1 MKTLIPRLARRKK
14 RVSSRI
20 RGSSEVPRVVVF
32 RSNKYLY
39 AQVVNDDKRHTL
51 TGVSTAQIEKSQKL
65 SKTDAARRMGK
76 MFAEILKEKKIS
88 KIVFDRSRFLYLGR
102 VKHFVEGLR
111 EGGIQV

>member
-1 MKTLIPRLARRKK
+1 MKTLDPRLTRRKK

-20 RGSSEVPRVVVF
+20 SGSAQVPRVVVF

-39 AQVVNDDKRHTL
+39 AQVVNDEKHQTL
-51 TGVSTAQIEKSQKL
+51 TGVSTVKIENSKKM
-65 SKTDAARRMGK
+65 SKTEASRETGK
-76 MFAEILKEKKIS
+76 AFAEILKEKGIA

-102 VKHFVEGLR
+102 VKQFVEGMR

>member
-1 MKTLIPRLARRKK
+1 MKKLPPRLARRKK

-20 RGSSEVPRVVVF
+20 SGSAQVPRVVVF

-39 AQVVNDDKRHTL
+39 AQLVDDDKQQTL
-51 TGVSTAQIEKSQKL
+51 TGISTVKVEKSKKL
-65 SKTDAARRMGK
+65 TKTDAARETGK
-76 MFAEILKEKKIS
+76 VFAQMLKEKNIS

-102 VKHFVEGLR
+102 VKHFVEGMR